1 MGIKLKI
8 GKHEIDLVRGS
19 SVPREGDSLAITLK
33 GEKKE
38 KTYTVYLIEH
48 TFDFNQAVT
57 LGSTLITL
65 KEVKTSGA

>member
-19 SVPREGDSLAITLK
+19 SVPREGDSLAIILK

-38 KTYTVYLIEH
+38 KVYTVYLIEH
-48 TFDFNQAVT
+48 TFDFNKAVET
-57 LGSTLITL
+57 GNTIITL
-65 KEVKTSGA
+65 KEVKKSGV